1 MRSPDGDDDIFN
13 RYLGEDVEADLAQE
27 YLREI
32 TRAETELAKIENEAK
47 SSR

>member
-1 MRSPDGDDDIFN
+1 LS
-13 RYLGEDVEADLAQE
+13 RYLGEGVDADLAQK

-32 TRAETELAKIENEAK
+32 ARAETELAKIEKEAK